1 MATRIRSIDS
11 SECSDECA
19 AECSDECAAVCSD
32 ECGEQ
37 CADPHHHRL
46 HLELHAHGRRHRLHD
61 ALDLLVLI
69 LIGLTA
75 WYLWPASL
83 GGSAQFIV
91 VQGDSMEP
99 RYHVGDVVMVKSHD
113 HPHVGDVIVFSV
125 PDGEP
130 GEGMLV
136 VHRVHSIRPDG
147 SYETKGDNRAMPDNW
162 TVRSKNILGVPQV
175 TLPKFGRAVGIV
187 ANPFIV
193 GGAAGVLTMVFL
205 WPKRKD
211 LHLPHAHDASGD
223 EPGPVDVDAASSE
236 TAGLLADTDE
246 EVVETS

>member
-1 MATRIRSIDS
+1 MATRRTIDP
-11 SECSDECA
+11 SECT
-19 AECSDECAAVCSD
+19 DECAAVCSD
-32 ECGEQ
+32 D
-37 CADPHHHRL
+37 CADACIDDHHHRL
-46 HLELHAHGRRHRLHD
+46 HLDLHAHGRRHRLHD
-61 ALDLLVLI
+61 VLDLLILV
-69 LIGLTA
+69 LIGLAA

-83 GGSAQFIV
+83 GGSTRFIV

-125 PDGEP
+125 PEGEP

-147 SYETKGDNRAMPDNW
+147 SYETKGDNRSMPDNW
-162 TVRSKNILGVPQV
+162 TVRSEHILGEPQV
-175 TLPKFGRAVGIV
+175 TLPKFGRVIGIF

-211 LHLPHAHDASGD
+211 LHLPHRHHVSGD
-223 EPGPVDVDAASSE
+223 EPGPVDVDPASGE
-236 TAGLLADTDE
+236 TPSLLTGTNE
-246 EVVETS
+246 ELVEAT